1 MSGLLPSQSEADP
14 EGEPRVVGVDSD
26 DADRLLSALSSGT
39 ARDLYAA
46 LHDRPATPSE
56 LAEDVDTSLQNAQ
69 YHLGNLEDAE
79 LIEECDTRYSAKGRE
94 MSVYAPS
101 DAPVVLFA
109 GDEEESKS
117 VQTALTSLLGALGIL
132 GVASLIVQRFL
143 GTGLQAP
150 GSDADTAGGAAG
162 TSSEFSGL
170 VAENDQPAQTAAQ
183 AADGLATLPAGLLFL
198 LGGVVVLGLVGATW
212 YVRQ

>member
-1 MSGLLPSQSEADP
+1 MSGLLPSRSEAEAPD
-14 EGEPRVVGVDSD
+14 GEPRVVGVDSE

-46 LHDRPATPSE
+46 IHDTPATPSE
-56 LAEDVDTSLQNAQ
+56 LAEECDTSLQNAQ
-69 YHLGNLEDAE
+69 YHLEKLEDAE
-79 LIEECDTRYSAKGRE
+79 LIDECDTRYSAKGRE

-117 VQTALTSLLGALGIL
+117 VRSALANLLGAVGVL
-132 GVASLIVQRFL
+132 GVVSLLVQQFV

-150 GSDADTAGGAAG
+150 GAETGSSGVET
-162 TSSEFSGL
+162 TSELSGL
-170 VAENDQPAQTAAQ
+170 VAESEQATGSAVDAA
-183 AADGLATLPAGLLFL
+183 ASLPAGVLFF
-198 LGGVVVLGLVGATW
+198 LGGLLAIALVATAW
-212 YVRQ
+212 YAR